1 MGVRFNVLIIV
12 VGLVALIGSM
22 SVFTVN
28 PKEHAI
34 KFRFGEI
41 IKSDYEPGLHY
52 KLPVVHSIRKF
63 NKRILTIDNRP
74 ERFITGERKYVNV
87 DFFVKWRIHDVA
99 AFYRATLG
107 SYEGAGDRLLAI
119 VTDGLKRQFAE
130 RTIRQVVSAERSQLL
145 DEMLVTSQARAADFG
160 VEIIDIRVK
169 RIDLPDAVSESV
181 FNRMRQ
187 ERARIAKQLRAEG
200 FERSEQIRSSAD
212 RQSIEIEASA
222 YRDAEIIRGQGD
234 ARSAD
239 IYARAYTK
247 NEEFYAFYRSMQA
260 YRNSIGLEQDL
271 LLLKPDSDFFK
282 YLGNRQGD

>member
-1 MGVRFNVLIIV
+1 MGARFNALIIA

-22 SVFTVN
+22 SVFTVT

-41 IKSDYEPGLHY
+41 IKSDYEPGLHF

-87 DFFVKWRIHDVA
+87 DFFVKWRIQDVA
-99 AFYRATLG
+99 TFYRATMG
-107 SYEGAGDRLLAI
+107 SYEGAGERLLAI

-130 RTIRQVVSAERSQLL
+130 RTIKQVVSAERSQLL
-145 DEMLVTSQARAADFG
+145 DEMLVTSQDRAADFG

-200 FERSEQIRSSAD
+200 FEQSEQIRSSAD